1 MYYNDLLS
9 ALVSY
14 ALGRA
19 SDQGLV
25 SDVHVERSEVAMNL
39 LRKQRERKLPR
50 RTLTRKSLAISS
62 SAAVAAPPE
71 EGTLLTIDMIVATI
85 VIQSWVRVVFNR

>member
-19 SDQGLV
+19 SKQGTV
-25 SDVHVERSEVAMNL
+25 SDVHIEKSEVAMNL
-39 LRKQRERKLPR
+39 LMKQRERKLPR
-50 RTLTRKSLAISS
+50 RSLIRAKSTDTSMM
-62 SAAVAAPPE
+62 VPPD
-71 EGTLLTIDMIVATI
+71 GAHLTIDMIIATI